1 MNGPWQWLKEVG
13 VKDWKEAE
21 KREERVMVVGVVVV
35 GMGVSG
41 GGGGSSGRHWVS
53 GGGGGSVKDGVSNSR
68 ITWRYLQLHRY
79 GF

>member
-1 MNGPWQWLKEVG
+1 MVKRSGCKGLERSGKERG
-13 VKDWKEAE
+13 EGD
-21 KREERVMVVGVVVV
+21 
-35 GMGVSG
+35 G
-41 GGGGSSGRHWVS
+41 GGGGSGRDGVS

>member
-1 MNGPWQWLKEVG
+1 MVKRSGCKGLERSGKERG
-13 VKDWKEAE
+13 EGDGGGGGGGSG
-21 KREERVMVVGVVVV
+21 RD
-35 GMGVSG
+35 GVSGG